1 MQPDWRQK
9 DKASWPPSRALPSPN
24 VDWGRLSRVGP
35 NGFFLVMLTLAWWAE
50 TVGKSTTPRYAE
62 FEVAIKDVHWVL
74 SEMIEQLP
82 AGQLSAKRPSP
93 DSENDEEMAE
103 KPRPKRCVL
112 THMA

>member
-9 DKASWPPSRALPSPN
+9 DKRLWPPSRALPPLG

-35 NGFFLVMLTLAWWAE
+35 NGFFLVMVTLAWWAE
-50 TVGKSTTPRYAE
+50 TVGKSMTPQYTE

-74 SEMIEQLP
+74 SEMIQQLP
-82 AGQLSAKRPSP
+82 AVQLSAKRPSP
-93 DSENDEEMAE
+93 DFENDGETTE

-112 THMA
+112 THTV